1 MHKLPPLSDNLAV
14 ELPKKDRD
22 FAITLFKGL
31 EMLRCFTPE
40 QPALSNAELAQ
51 KMGVS
56 KPTVSRFTYTLCML
70 GCMRL
75 QPNTGKYQLGSAVL
89 SLGYT
94 LLANI
99 GLRQV
104 ARPYMHQLAD
114 FVQGA
119 VSMGIR
125 DRLGVIYV
133 DTCRSRSVTGS
144 ELSDIGMSH
153 PMLASSIGRAYLAGC
168 PIDQRTKLLNEI
180 RVKTPE
186 VWDKFSV
193 NALRSVDEYQVKGF
207 CESLGEL
214 RPTRYA
220 VGAPLKMLIEGERI
234 VFNCTV
240 HSYQTTVET
249 VRQDFGPRLRLMVD
263 QVESHL
269 IGVPAWNR

>member
-1 MHKLPPLSDNLAV
+1 MSQKLVPQVGNFV
-14 ELPKKDRD
+14 EPPKKDRD
-22 FAITLFKGL
+22 FAITLSKGL

-40 QPALSNAELAQ
+40 QPALSNSELAQ
-51 KMGVS
+51 KMGIP

-70 GCMRL
+70 GCLRP
-75 QPNTGKYQLGSAVL
+75 QTSTGKYQLGAAVV

-94 LLANI
+94 LLATI

-133 DTCRSRSVTGS
+133 DTCRSRSVTGT
-144 ELSDIGMSH
+144 ELSDIGMTH
-153 PMLASSIGRAYLAGC
+153 PMLGSSIGRAYLAGC
-168 PIDQRTKLLNEI
+168 SVDDRAKILNEI

-186 VWDKFSV
+186 VWDNFSLS
-193 NALRSVDEYQVKGF
+193 ALRSIEEYEVTGF

-220 VGAPLKMLIEGERI
+220 VGVPLKMLIDGERI

-240 HSYQTTVET
+240 HSYQTSIET
-249 VRQDFGPRLRLMVD
+249 VRNDFGPRLRLMVE

-269 IGVPAWNR
+269 IGVPGWNR